1 MTTSAGY
8 LERTTCKGGI
18 ITRYGMPYKGSKN
31 GIAAEIVGRL
41 PAGEV
46 FVDLFCGGCAITHA
60 AILSGKWKRYIIND
74 IDPALP
80 KMFVDAINGK
90 YKNETRWIDRE
101 TFFKEK
107 ENDPYIKYI
116 WSFGNNGKDYLY
128 SREIEPYKK
137 ALHYARVFNDFS
149 LLHELGIETDDASRL
164 GMLKIK
170 EIVREKFDIG
180 DENIMALDIMP
191 KLERLQH
198 LGGLERLEGL
208 KELEHNKRLRR
219 LQSFSLSY
227 EQVEVPPGSIVYCD
241 IPYKGT
247 KCGSYEGFNHERFY
261 KWAEQ
266 RDDVFI
272 SEYEMPAPFIEVA
285 SIQKS
290 VLSSSQGDLGKANEK
305 IYTTAATL
313 ERYPETPYL
322 QVADGLEQMTLF

>member
-1 MTTSAGY
+1 
-8 LERTTCKGGI
+8 
-18 ITRYGMPYKGSKN
+18 MPYRGSKN

-46 FVDLFCGGCAITHA
+46 FVDLFCGGCAVTHA

-74 IDPALP
+74 IDAALP
-80 KMFVDAINGK
+80 KMFIDAINGK
-90 YKNETRWIDRE
+90 FKWETRWIDRE
-101 TFFKEK
+101 TFYKEK
-107 ENDPYIKYI
+107 ENDPYIKYV
-116 WSFGNNGKDYLY
+116 WSFGNDGETYMY

-137 ALHYARVFNDFS
+137 ALHYARVLNDFS

-164 GMLKIK
+164 GIMKVK
-170 EIVREKFDIG
+170 ESVKRIIDTSEETIVS
-180 DENIMALDIMP
+180 LDNLAA
-191 KLERLQH
+191 LERLQS
-198 LGGLERLEGL
+198 LERLEGL
-208 KELEHNKRLRR
+208 E
-219 LQSFSLSY
+219 SFSLSY
-227 EQVEVPPGSIVYCD
+227 EQVEIPPGSIVYCD

-247 KCGSYEGFNHERFY
+247 DCGSYDGFNHERFY
-261 KWAEQ
+261 EWAEK
-266 RDDVFI
+266 RDDIFI

-290 VLSSSQGDLGKANEK
+290 ILSSSQGDIGKANEK